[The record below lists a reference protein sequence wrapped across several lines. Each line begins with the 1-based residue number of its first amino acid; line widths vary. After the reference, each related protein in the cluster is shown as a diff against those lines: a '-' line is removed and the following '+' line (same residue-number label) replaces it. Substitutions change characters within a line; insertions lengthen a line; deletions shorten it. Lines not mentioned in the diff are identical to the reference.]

1 MADGT
6 ITSTD
11 ELDAFLAQP
20 SPGQTQISGSPP
32 TSSTQVADDY
42 NEPPPAPHPQSPLAG
57 LGPETIKKIA
67 HQTRALTAKEAQVI
81 RNKFGDAVNPD
92 DIRLGYDA
100 GASGTNLRGYVLS
113 KKLPTVEFYPTDMN
127 DASDILHESTHV
139 WQNLLNNRYTQ
150 MGERGDYEYG
160 KGTKFQGAGEDQQA
174 EMMKFGEPGAAE
186 FVKSHPAGRPPLGD
200 MAFLDSVRQRYGK
213 EDAGLDPDI
222 AARLHAMDP
231 DAFSTVQWN
240 GDHPRWRKNVEAELQ
255 KQQSGGIQ
263 TEADLDNF
271 LGQQSSQQPAGKPAG
286 MLEPGNINLYDR
298 PHVLNPD
305 GKISTVHSTS
315 FEYDGKEVLVPTVQD
330 DGTMLPATV
339 KKDGKD
345 VPNPVLVDEYV
356 KTGKTLGVFDNADH
370 ATAYAQQLHNEYAAG
385 KYDQITKPK
394 TEADLDAFLGG
405 QKRLAPAYYV
415 AFPDKEP
422 AQYLSPE
429 EKTWVQKNYPQM
441 PIYDQYQVEDAMKR
455 MPKPQPGEPSG
466 AGGTWD
472 AQPFQDRLQSFRR
485 YWGGVAPAPAQKYD
499 PLSLYGT
506 GKNFLANLPI
516 APGSAATLGGRLEEA
531 SELTRIKTGAM
542 GDDILRQIHGTDING
557 HTMRA
562 SSKAVQLLEG
572 AAMVPL
578 DFVQSMSSADNLAML
593 AGMGP
598 ASGVEWSRR
607 LVEYGFSAQLAAG
620 AAEGIVHGI
629 DSAKDGDLFNAMR
642 SGGGAA
648 LSAFFAAHT
657 MDSATTIKP
666 EDWMRRAQKRV
677 SRSELMQRAQDLAM
691 NMPDIKY
698 VPPERM
704 QEVRQAVGSILQEK
718 VAEHIENRP
727 MRDPYTG
734 FTESD
739 AVPIEG
745 MFKPG
750 EHLTPAEREGRRF
763 DYAVQ
768 QAREHATQAR
778 RMMLDEAAGRESG
791 QRDIV
796 DAIKSK
802 LRDLDHA
809 KAANDAEAQEKLN
822 SELRDLR
829 AIHYN
834 DGLQELTRNAY
845 GVYTRELQG
854 IAEANYFDNLDQM
867 KISLEQK
874 KTRGRA
880 LNDTEKRALN
890 LINERAKLGYTPPG
904 ETPVTAEP
912 AKAAPVPAKT
922 HEPIKAA
929 EPVKTPEPI
938 EEKRI
943 APTPDEKAVEPPA
956 QPAAQS
962 ETPKTGASVKMF
974 VSNKDVRDLRA
985 LGWSDEAINKMKP
998 DVAQATIEGE
1008 IRPEPKDARPTPV
1021 EVPKEVV
1028 AKANI
1033 AQATK
1038 EDELRK
1044 SSKKL
1049 DTASQKAETPE
1060 AVNALKKASDDAL
1073 QGAEII
1079 RQQREGAAR
1088 AMAAQESEPTEYPM
1102 GPPVRA
1108 LEGRADQVVL
1118 HTGRKLDVHY
1128 AIVPLRDVIQSHDP
1142 YTFEWNDRYARPA
1155 QPRDYLTN
1163 KTKQL
1168 SVIQLGNDPDVRRLH
1183 TDNPSPDLGPPLIR
1197 NDGQALVNGRVMG
1210 QMRAYKEG
1218 QGERIYEDLKR
1229 AKQQF
1234 GIEGE
1239 LPSIDEQPILV
1250 RILDHDVTDAQEL
1263 RRLGVDTNEG
1273 QGYGYS
1279 EAEAAVKAAMSMTPD
1294 DMDWVAN
1301 EMASLGDNPSPRDLM
1316 TKRQQQVI
1324 DLMHRTGLIPPNKL
1338 SEFVSEDRE
1347 GVGSLTEHAKDV
1359 FEEALLG
1366 KVFGDVNF
1374 IKTLP
1379 KEIANKFWRSLGVLT
1394 RIKARADIWDIIDYL
1409 KEGTEVFKSATSIS
1423 SELNLLG
1430 KKTDSIIDKYI
1441 RPENYENG
1449 SPNFFR
1455 QIPHPVV
1462 EALAKLLDGSSLN
1475 LKDSLDRYIKDAE
1488 KGDIKNQGGFDFYT
1502 PPTPWEAFNAVIGKQ
1517 FGIEVKPEEWGSL
1530 QKASTETGVS
1540 EAQNS
1545 GEIKAEDIPAPPEP
1559 LKAPASETGDLK
1571 VGDHQKIMGVDS
1583 TLAKTET
1590 NDGMRYDLFTG
1601 QRASVRVVDVDSGK
1615 VATIKQYP
1623 TPEAAE
1629 ADYAD
1634 AVRVEKSQS
1643 QSNVQPPP
1651 GEINQSQIP
1660 VPPPKLEPVTTEA
1673 DLRSKLSE
1681 IRNLKPEQV
1690 DAVTTTIKNFAK
1702 YKGIGLD
1709 QALNSYLAGIMVHQ
1723 GEPDVSA
1730 ALYQE
1735 SSGGNPQRDTSLF
1748 EQSAQDLFGKK
1759 PSELSMSELSKVA
1772 MEAAKRAKAASEPL
1786 YQSDES
1792 PVWKMKSAE
1801 ILDDPKMQNSASGDQ
1816 WASLLRNK
1824 GVKSDEMKWI
1834 GLEDFL
1840 KDKKKVTK
1848 QELQQF
1854 IQENQLQVQEVAK
1867 SGQPDLDK
1875 VNGLERERNSII
1887 GILER
1892 QGYSL
1897 DSADEGYNVFHNGK
1911 WATPDVDG
1919 GIPPG
1924 LPKDVR
1930 EKLQRVI
1937 AIDNLRVDLI
1947 YRQQTKYGQ
1956 YTLPGEKKNYTELLL
1971 TLPTEAP
1978 TLKSEQ
1984 IGEVTWR
1991 ELPKPDNPPAFYTS
2005 HFDEPNIL
2013 AHVRLDE
2020 RTDADGKRVLLIEE
2034 VQSDWHQKGKKQGYA
2049 ATGEER
2055 KAVEKRLAEITAEQN
2070 KINAEN
2076 PSNRINDFS
2085 AFEQLKKLEEE
2096 AKKLRDSLSAPPDAP
2111 FKTDWHEMAMKR
2123 MLRWAAEHGYD
2134 KLAWVTGEQTA
2145 ARYDLTKHISS
2156 IQWDHNPDGT
2166 YGIVPRGLDGK
2177 KIPNLSRESVSAE
2190 ELETIIGK
2198 DVAKKIVD
2206 ADGHMGRLTGVDLKI
2221 GGEWAKNLYDK
2232 AIPNFMSKYGKKW
2245 GAKVGETEIE
2255 TGSATDRVYKG
2266 PTATEDHLFKLSRR
2280 ITDEPSY
2287 MPNPVEDQAEQVA
2300 IGMQGGMS
2308 FADAMDHYAGK
2319 ELAEKLGGRFEFGKS
2334 KREKTHSVTITPEM
2348 RDSVMQG
2355 QTLFQGKKGATQFME
2370 DGRAVIHAFQKADVS
2385 TVLHELFHVYRRN
2398 LHPTD
2403 MATMEKWL
2411 GVENGKWQ
2419 RQHEEKAANAYE
2431 KYWFDGKAPT
2441 AELKPLFASIKQW
2454 MVGIYKQLAGK
2465 RINVRIPGEV
2475 RDIFDRMAKGE
2486 GPGEEGGIKPPPEA
2500 PKTVRGVPIERAK
2513 ELAQMLAGKDFVGAA
2528 EKNESIQEFDKKID
2542 PNNPPM
2548 RVKFE
2553 HATVYGTLSDAYSVR
2568 KNKNNWGQI
2577 EDIQPLRPDDPQHP
2591 NRIVYSLDEDHPS
2604 RIKFENRAEIKD
2616 LMGKDRSVVK
2626 DAQRSSKRD
2635 FMAKMTPERAES
2647 IRLATGL
2654 DPATFWSS
2662 VKSGKKLATAAQS
2675 ELPIEEQSAPVPK
2688 SASGPRQQLV
2698 QIQPPPELPK
2708 AEPPKS
2714 YGEKNV
2720 LVKRDEYEAAKKLL
2734 NEKLNRL
2741 HSGLDPTIMAE
2752 ATKMGLYHF
2761 EAGAREFGRWS
2772 KQMLDELGENFRP
2785 YVHEVWKRLKSEAIL
2800 RANSQL
2806 RQGMDKRPVIEAMR
2820 DADKI
2825 DPYPVK
2831 TERRLIVTPDEAR
2844 QEAIDRAKG
2853 ITRVPAPPPLP
2864 DIERAG
2870 ADATARSEDAEGTG
2884 SDNGQ
2889 SPGPG
2894 SSPPERSP
2902 VRHVRPGG
2910 QGEQPRGTP
2919 RSVLT
2924 NTPAAALDTPRR
2936 QRGEPLYDPKE
2947 WAARLER
2954 LNLPKNAPVPFVKI
2968 SDAVRRKLIFPGQ
2981 PETAE
2986 MALSGLAEHDSFI
2999 LATTTGTGKSYLS
3012 AGILAELKPKRALYL
3027 TKNQSLVDSMLTIL
3041 PDWGIDAKK
3050 LPTGAVAPPGDGVWI
3065 ATYATALQRKGIEQY
3080 PWDLVIKD
3088 EADAG
3093 RRWHDANAQ
3102 TGDMLRTMDEY
3113 ARQVLYMSATP
3124 FHNALEVGAM
3134 PKLGLWKDMGW
3145 DRWAEQFGIRY
3156 DDQRGGWTNPFNPRK
3171 LEKLREQ
3178 LIQRGQ
3184 MINMDR
3190 NMEGY
3195 HPHFGVVPLSAEGRQ
3210 RLRDAVQAFSIAQDY
3225 YQGRGKSR
3233 MVMATIGNAKTYIKN
3248 LLERERLPE
3257 VIELAKKGLA
3267 QGHQVIIMTENKKE
3281 VNELF
3286 QFLEE
3291 PDQRSGGQI
3300 SALMPKLAG
3309 VVEALQEEFGDKFAN
3324 FSGKYSKERQQ
3335 QMKDFNAGKKPI
3347 IFATYAAGG
3356 VGVSLHDA
3364 DIKLA
3369 DGTILKGGD
3378 RPRMVIYAGLPWS
3391 GIMLDQAIGRPWR
3404 YGTKSDVGAYFL
3416 LSNSKPEMQLVL
3428 QKVAPRLESLRAV
3441 VSGITNDPI
3450 VSAMRSIDGAL
3461 DYMFGN
3467 EHKASAQDFLEEV
3480 NAKGVMSYSEL
3491 PVADASEYRNKG
3503 MRYPGEDKI
3512 AEPPAAPQTMYQEG
3526 EDEETPEPPEVK
3538 QQNDVAAQKVEEGKV
3553 SQLPG
3558 GDDPQVQAAF
3568 ARMDALDRG
3577 QLADSFR
3584 EHADGAARET
3594 QGDALDKQ
3602 AAVTSQWRQSMDW
3615 VKKSDAGVASKA
3627 ANRYLMTH
3635 GYEIIRQI
3643 GDKAGREI
3651 ADGMAPEYHIQSGT
3665 YGGDLAKDLM
3675 DIFKAHG
3682 LKFKPSEEFS
3692 HAWDVKEGKAQALN
3706 AGEQKF
3712 VDELTKWTNKA
3723 RQMLADENVVLPAI
3737 EEGRRKL
3744 IPYKDIKED
3753 PNYMPHHLPP
3763 DVFREGKARERVIQ
3777 SIMDRD
3783 NISRKMAEDRLE
3795 SMHRD
3800 RPLAGHIE
3808 KTREVNA
3815 GGYSK
3820 TPYDLFRYAR
3830 EVGEAIARTKV
3841 FGQDRE
3847 LLERK
3852 IMQIDHPKDRTTVRK
3867 IMDQLLAPKHV
3878 HRDAS
3883 ALTRFATNFV
3893 VITKMPFSALPAMS
3907 QTFKAGIYA
3916 NNRAMLTALW
3926 HTMRDY
3932 QGSWHAAL
3940 ESGAILDA
3948 AWQKMMHEMGAGGV
3962 AQKALDLYGF
3972 NMAHYWG
3979 RVVAD
3984 QTARVFMEKY
3994 ALPHLQ
4000 REPQSSY
4007 WNRIVKEKFGQSDA
4021 SIQEALAK
4029 GKWSAEA
4036 LDRAGKR
4043 NADVTQFN
4051 YTQPEIPPSWSID
4064 PTLPPKSQFTE
4075 AFMHTMLL
4083 LQRTAFRNGVLIKD
4097 ALIGEAKKGN
4107 WRPWLV
4113 FAAAVSVGDEVM
4125 GDLYDLMHGRLDRIK
4140 SLAHLTPKTLAIR
4153 EMENLSF
4160 HGGLGMVKMLLEPI
4174 KYGVEPAETFAGPF
4188 FGQVL
4193 SFLKLVTMDI
4203 PKSKDFHKAW
4213 LKTWGFTRRSY
4224 PPLSVVQNLIG
4235 VPGETPKEERE
4246 RLAREDK
4253 RKATRS
4259 GSSGGTRIRPA
4270 PR

>member
-768 QAREHATQAR
+768 QARENATQAR

-822 SELRDLR
+822 NELRDLR

-912 AKAAPVPAKT
+912 AKAAPEPVKAP
-922 HEPIKAA
+922 EPIKAT

-1079 RQQREGAAR
+1079 RQQREGADR
-1088 AMAAQESEPTEYPM
+1088 AMAAQEGEPTEYPM

-2055 KAVEKRLAEITAEQN
+2055 KAVEKRLAEITAKQN
-2070 KINAEN
+2070 QLAAEGNAAEARGE
-2076 PSNRINDFS
+2076 PSYGTFLES
-2085 AFEQLKKLEEE
+2085 GKLGEE
-2096 AKKLRDSLSAPPDAP
+2096 AKKLRDQLSGPPDAP

-2145 ARYDLTKHISS
+2145 DRYDL
-2156 IQWDHNPDGT
+2156 
-2166 YGIVPRGLDGK
+2166 
-2177 KIPNLSRESVSAE
+2177 
-2190 ELETIIGK
+2190 
-2198 DVAKKIVD
+2198 AKKIKSISYEPPVAGGIRDQYILTATLLDGSKHNLGAKTAAELPDVVGKEVAQKIINGEGEGPGKVQQLDSGLWQALGPRNEFYGHYDTKAKALAHLRDRTD
-2206 ADGHMGRLTGVDLKI
+2206 ARELSGLQLHV

-2245 GAKVGETEIE
+2245 GAKVGETDLRGHVDYKLERLSE
-2255 TGSATDRVYKG
+2255 FNNRTGAGYKAPSDTLG
-2266 PTATEDHLFKLSRR
+2266 PDPWVISRSSKDVGHDIKSFIPEDKKAHAEELLKEYN
-2280 ITDEPSY
+2280 DSY
-2287 MPNPVEDQAEQVA
+2287 
-2300 IGMQGGMS
+2300 
-2308 FADAMDHYAGK
+2308 
-2319 ELAEKLGGRFEFGKS
+2319 EKVKQHD
-2334 KREKTHSVTITPEM
+2334 KVHSVSITPEM

-2486 GPGEEGGIKPPPEA
+2486 APGEEGGIKAPPEA
-2500 PKTVRGVPIERAK
+2500 PAPIKSEAMKSEGLRAPP
-2513 ELAQMLAGKDFVGAA
+2513 A
-2528 EKNESIQEFDKKID
+2528 E
-2542 PNNPPM
+2542 
-2548 RVKFE
+2548 
-2553 HATVYGTLSDAYSVR
+2553 
-2568 KNKNNWGQI
+2568 
-2577 EDIQPLRPDDPQHP
+2577 
-2591 NRIVYSLDEDHPS
+2591 
-2604 RIKFENRAEIKD
+2604 
-2616 LMGKDRSVVK
+2616 
-2626 DAQRSSKRD
+2626 
-2635 FMAKMTPERAES
+2635 
-2647 IRLATGL
+2647 
-2654 DPATFWSS
+2654 
-2662 VKSGKKLATAAQS
+2662 
-2675 ELPIEEQSAPVPK
+2675 PK
-2688 SASGPRQQLV
+2688 A
-2698 QIQPPPELPK
+2698 

-2734 NEKLNRL
+2734 NDKLNRL
-2741 HSGLDPTIMAE
+2741 HSGLDPTILVE

-2761 EAGAREFGRWS
+2761 EAGAREFGKWS
-2772 KQMLDELGENFRP
+2772 SKMLDELGENFRP
-2785 YVHEVWKRLKSEAIL
+2785 YIHEVWKRLKSEAIL
-2800 RANSQL
+2800 RANAQL
-2806 RQGMDKRPVIEAMR
+2806 RQGMDKRPAIDAMR
-2820 DADKI
+2820 EANKI
-2825 DPYPVK
+2825 DPYPIETLK
-2831 TERRLIVTPDEAR
+2831 DRPSMQPERRLIVTPDEAR

-2870 ADATARSEDAEGTG
+2870 NDAPARSKDVERTG

-2902 VRHVRPGG
+2902 VRPVRPGEQG
-2910 QGEQPRGTP
+2910 QQPRGTP

-2924 NTPAAALDTPRR
+2924 DTPAAALDTPRR
-2936 QRGEPLYDPKE
+2936 QRGAPLYESKE
-2947 WAARLER
+2947 WTARLER

-2968 SDAVRRKLIFPGQ
+2968 SDEVRRKLIFPGQ

-3027 TKNQSLVDSMLTIL
+3027 TKNQSLVDSMLSIL
-3041 PDWGIDAKK
+3041 PDFGLDAKK
-3050 LPTGAVAPPGDGVWI
+3050 LPSGAVAPPGDGVWI

-3156 DDQRGGWTNPFNPRK
+3156 DDQKGGWTNPFNPRK
-3171 LEKLREQ
+3171 LAKLREQ
-3178 LIQRGQ
+3178 LIERGQ

-3195 HPHFGVVPLSAEGRQ
+3195 HPHFGVVPMSAEGRQ

-3248 LLERERLPE
+3248 LLERERLPQ

-3467 EHKASAQDFLEEV
+3467 EHKASTQDFLEEV

-3503 MRYPGEDKI
+3503 MRYPGEDEKI

-3526 EDEETPEPPEVK
+3526 DDEDTPEPPEVK
-3538 QQNDVAAQKVEEGKV
+3538 QQNDLAAEKVEEGKV

-3558 GDDPQVQAAF
+3558 GDDPQVQAAL

-3615 VKKSDAGVASKA
+3615 VKSSQAGVAAKG

-3682 LKFKPSEEFS
+3682 LKFKESEEFS

-3723 RQMLADENVVLPAI
+3723 RQMLSDHDVVLPAI

-3763 DVFREGKARERVIQ
+3763 DVFREGKGRERVIQ
-3777 SIMDRD
+3777 SIMARD

-3795 SMHRD
+3795 TMHRD

-3808 KTREVNA
+3808 KTRELNA

-3830 EVGEAIARTKV
+3830 EVGEAIARTEV

-3893 VITKMPFSALPAMS
+3893 VLTKMPFSALPAMS
-3907 QTFKAGIYA
+3907 QTFKAGIYT
-3916 NNRAMLTALW
+3916 NNRAMLTGLW

-3948 AWQKMMHEMGAGGV
+3948 AWQHMMREMGAGGI

-4021 SIQEALAK
+4021 SIQEAIAK

-4064 PTLPPKSQFTE
+4064 PTLPAKSQFTE

-4125 GDLYDLMHGRLDRIK
+4125 ADLYDLIHGRLDRVKGLGNLTPK
-4140 SLAHLTPKTLAIR
+4140 SLATR
-4153 EMENLSF
+4153 EMENLAF
-4160 HGGLGMVKMLLEPI
+4160 HGGLGMVKMLIEPI

-4188 FGQVL
+4188 FGQIL

-4224 PPLSVVQNLIG
+4224 PPLSVVQNLVG
-4235 VPGETPKEERE
+4235 VPGETAKEERE